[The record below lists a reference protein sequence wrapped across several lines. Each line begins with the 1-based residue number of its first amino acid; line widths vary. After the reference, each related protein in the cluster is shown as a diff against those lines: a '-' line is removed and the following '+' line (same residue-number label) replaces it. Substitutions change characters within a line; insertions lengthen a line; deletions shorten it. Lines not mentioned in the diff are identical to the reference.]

1 MYVFFAV
8 IYKPE
13 HMALKQLCTPALI
26 FMIYAFTQVIMDTA
40 HGLFQTALVKV
51 CVSIVIATTLQY
63 LCLNGMKGISWIFVF
78 VPLFLM
84 TTATSIL
91 LFGENNTVTQE
102 NKRDFI
108 DVREKYTFENL
119 KPMKDLFYEDDEK
132 SIIDS
137 SVNNVDV
144 SLNETPDTHDAN
156 PTSSEKPDIQNN
168 GVSKDNDC
176 KYANF
181 PDCIEKPE
189 NLIVNY
195 DDNKKEEIH
204 KDENNTRILSFLLLR
219 AFKNYVS
226 KIPEKDTTDSIV
238 KLIHD

>member
-144 SLNETPDTHDAN
+144 SLNETPDTDDAN